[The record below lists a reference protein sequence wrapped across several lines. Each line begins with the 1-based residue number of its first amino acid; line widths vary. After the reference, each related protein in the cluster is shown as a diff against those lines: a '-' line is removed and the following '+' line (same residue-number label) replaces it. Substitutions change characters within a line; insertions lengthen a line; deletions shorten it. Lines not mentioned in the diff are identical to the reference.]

1 MEEDENFFGSTMQE
15 ICTFLLWT
23 ISKSS
28 SELVTSIDAKMDEII
43 KLNWYS
49 NFLAGIVF
57 NRCRWLI
64 KQFEW

>member
-1 MEEDENFFGSTMQE
+1 MEEEEKNLWAENARF
-15 ICTFLLWT
+15 TFLLWT
-23 ISKSS
+23 IFQIS

-49 NFLAGIVF
+49 NFLTGMVF
-57 NRCRWLI
+57 NCCRWLI